1 MTCRHGTWNKLTPD
15 DIADAQ
21 FRATQAAI
29 LEDKVRSILLQKGS
43 GRRKSVN
50 KYALVLILLQVFHH
64 CDLLTSFP

>member
-29 LEDKVRSILLQKGS
+29 LEDKVRSILLQKEAEEGNRS
-43 GRRKSVN
+43 INMR
-50 KYALVLILLQVFHH
+50 LF
-64 CDLLTSFP
+64 